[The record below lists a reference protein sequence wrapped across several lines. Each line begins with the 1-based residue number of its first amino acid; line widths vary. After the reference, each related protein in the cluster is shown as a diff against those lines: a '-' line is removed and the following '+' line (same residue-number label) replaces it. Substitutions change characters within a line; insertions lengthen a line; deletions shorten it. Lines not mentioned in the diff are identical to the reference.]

1 MIFWM
6 ASFKRYSKCW
16 QRQEQQFW
24 PYFPSWRPD
33 TFPRHWTTNGK
44 LKAIKQ
50 QLESHNWQGLY
61 CTRSNSHLKNFLSNH
76 QACFFLF
83 SVQADGPS
91 SGEVVFSLFNWTRL
105 ISSSSIHS
113 SASENLK
120 SSAFSFNPEWQFCL
134 ERREEQLSAYY
145 MNNMYLM
152 LFFPFCPMLWAL
164 FFSISWA
171 TEVNRSLRITIF
183 LLSQKNSCEVR
194 SHSKKIRVSYYV
206 PLKEKLINSY
216 QMVVTIAISKIC

>member
-6 ASFKRYSKCW
+6 ASFKHYSKCYK
-16 QRQEQQFW
+16 RQEQQFL

-76 QACFFLF
+76 QACFFLQCSSWWTSSVKWF
-83 SVQADGPS
+83 SCLTEQG
-91 SGEVVFSLFNWTRL
+91 W
-105 ISSSSIHS
+105 ISSFSTHS
-113 SASENLK
+113 SASKIWRAL
-120 SSAFSFNPEWQFCL
+120 SSFNPEWQFCL
-134 ERREEQLSAYY
+134 EKREEPLSAYC

-152 LFFPFCPMLWAL
+152 LFF
-164 FFSISWA
+164 SI
-171 TEVNRSLRITIF
+171 LP
-183 LLSQKNSCEVR
+183 KC
-194 SHSKKIRVSYYV
+194 
-206 PLKEKLINSY
+206 
-216 QMVVTIAISKIC
+216 

>member
-6 ASFKRYSKCW
+6 ASFKHYSKCW
-16 QRQEQQFW
+16 QRQEQQFR

-83 SVQADGPS
+83 SVQVDGPS

-105 ISSSSIHS
+105 ISSFSTHS
-113 SASENLK
+113 SASKNLK
-120 SSAFSFNPEWQFCL
+120 SSVFSFNPEWQFCL
-134 ERREEQLSAYY
+134 EKREEQLSAYC

-152 LFFPFCPMLWAL
+152 PFFPFCPNAMG
-164 FFSISWA
+164 I
-171 TEVNRSLRITIF
+171 IIF
-183 LLSQKNSCEVR
+183 NFMSNWS
-194 SHSKKIRVSYYV
+194 
-206 PLKEKLINSY
+206 
-216 QMVVTIAISKIC
+216 